1 MSAMQW
7 KITRRS
13 KKQKNMTQDEEG
25 KKANNQNRSRT
36 NTKLANQ
43 NIKATVIISGVQK
56 VNQRQV
62 RDIKDSIQTSI
73 SEMDNI

>member
-62 RDIKDSIQTSI
+62 RDRKDSIQTSI

>member
-56 VNQRQV
+56 VNQRHV
-62 RDIKDSIQTSI
+62 RDRKDSIQTSI

>member
-13 KKQKNMTQDEEG
+13 KKQKNMTHDEEG

-56 VNQRQV
+56 GKQ
-62 RDIKDSIQTSI
+62 
-73 SEMDNI
+73 